1 VLGHVMGVDFPETTK
16 KWYETDMESLFHIPL
31 VKQPIE
37 NSTPIVQ
44 NIKTFSKD
52 SDCLVIWTDCDRE
65 GEAIGFDI
73 IDLAKSVKP
82 RIDIYRAHF
91 SALTREEIERA
102 TSNLQR
108 PNKNLADAVRVRQE
122 IDLRIG
128 ASFTRFQTLTLR
140 DLVPNKKGVIS
151 YGPCQFP
158 TLGFIVER
166 DKQIKQFK
174 PEKFW
179 FIDLQYT
186 SAANKNET
194 ASFQWER
201 NRLFDK
207 QCTTILFLKVKAAQM
222 AKVTNVMKKRVTKFK
237 PYPLNT
243 VEA

>member
-1 VLGHVMGVDFPETTK
+1 
-16 KWYETDMESLFHIPL
+16 
-31 VKQPIE
+31 
-37 NSTPIVQ
+37 
-44 NIKTFSKD
+44 
-52 SDCLVIWTDCDRE
+52 
-65 GEAIGFDI
+65 
-73 IDLAKSVKP
+73 
-82 RIDIYRAHF
+82 
-91 SALTREEIERA
+91 
-102 TSNLQR
+102 
-108 PNKNLADAVRVRQE
+108 
-122 IDLRIG
+122 
-128 ASFTRFQTLTLR
+128 
-140 DLVPNKKGVIS
+140 VPNKKGVIS

-237 PYPLNT
+237 PFPLNT